1 MIATNKLIANNALK
15 IFNARPKIFRF
26 ADEEEVKTIDLMICE
41 NCPDEGITSYGTIGL
56 FNCNIGLTYEEK
68 PLCMELLAACA
79 SSIEDFAN
87 IVTTTAFEI
96 MDGKSVY
103 PGYIFDDVVSMYI
116 GNSDMEHILLTYP
129 FLWGDVHNSVFDD
142 ITVAYLMA
150 VPISDNEKE
159 YCMKNGLDALESV
172 FEEKQIDIF
181 DIFRPSAL

>member
-129 FLWGDVHNSVFDD
+129 FLWNNTQNLPFDD
-142 ITVAYLMA
+142 MTVAYLMA
-150 VPISDNEKE
+150 VPVSNAEKKF
-159 YCMKNGLDALESV
+159 CQQNGLDALETV
-172 FEEKQIDIF
+172 FEEKQIDIYN
-181 DIFRPSAL
+181 IYRPSCI

>member
-15 IFNARPKIFRF
+15 IFNARPRIFRY
-26 ADEEEVKTIDLMICE
+26 ADEREEKTVDLMLCE
-41 NCPDEGITSYGTIGL
+41 SCPDEGITSYGTIGL

-68 PLCMELLAACA
+68 PLRTELLGACA

-87 IVTTTAFEI
+87 IVTTAAFEI
-96 MDGKSVY
+96 MDGKCAY
-103 PGYIFDDVVSMYI
+103 PGYIINDIVSMYI
-116 GNSDMEHILLTYP
+116 DNSDMEHILLTYP

-150 VPISDNEKE
+150 IPISGKEKE
-159 YCMKNGLDALESV
+159 YCLKNGLDALECV